1 MGYTLIFLAIKTTH
15 LECVYKCTGQDEH
28 AKHTYMHLLFFET
41 PHFRVICNQ
50 PPPVI
55 EKSTAET
62 YLRRREYWVGGG
74 GQQNPEG
81 WTALNLHHVH

>member
-1 MGYTLIFLAIKTTH
+1 
-15 LECVYKCTGQDEH
+15 
-28 AKHTYMHLLFFET
+28 MHLLFFAT

-55 EKSTAET
+55 EKSTET